1 MKFATLLYIK
11 NTNGDY
17 LLLERVKEPNKGFL
31 SPPGGKLDI
40 DNAESPAACAVREC
54 LEECGIKSLTS
65 DWKLRG
71 IITEKSYPNIGDI
84 MIFCFEYLKK
94 IDTLPGTS
102 EEGRFRFISPSEISS
117 ANIPDTDKLFIWNF
131 VLKNKPD
138 LFSIHIDCESK
149 PFKCIVE
156 QE

>member
-11 NTNGDY
+11 NTIGDY

-40 DNAESPAACAVREC
+40 DKAESPVACAVREC
-54 LEECGIKSLTS
+54 FEECGIKSRTS
-65 DWKLRG
+65 DWKLIG
-71 IITEKSYPNIGDI
+71 IVTEKSYPDIGDI
-84 MIFCFEYLKK
+84 MIFCFEYLKS
-94 IDTLPGTS
+94 IDTLPDAS
-102 EEGRFRFISPSEISS
+102 NEGLFRFVSPSEIRS

-131 VLKNKPD
+131 VLKNKST
-138 LFSIHIDCESK
+138 LFSIHIDCEST
-149 PFKCIVE
+149 PYKCIVE

>member
-31 SPPGGKLDI
+31 SPPGGKLDLEI
-40 DNAESPAACAVREC
+40 AESPVACAIREC
-54 LEECGIKSLTS
+54 MEECSIISLPS
-65 DWKLRG
+65 DWMLRG
-71 IITEKSYPNIGDI
+71 IVTEKSYPNIGNI
-84 MIFCFEYLKK
+84 MIFCFEYLNR
-94 IDTLPGTS
+94 IEFLPKES
-102 EEGRFRFISPSEISS
+102 NEGKFRFVSPADIKN

-131 VLKNKPD
+131 VLKDKPD
-138 LFSIHIDCESK
+138 LFSIHIDCEST
-149 PFKCIVE
+149 PFKCTVE

>member
-1 MKFATLLYIK
+1 VKFATLLYIK

-31 SPPGGKLDI
+31 SPPGGKLDFDI
-40 DNAESPAACAVREC
+40 AESPVACAVREC
-54 LEECGIKSLTS
+54 REECGFDSKTS
-65 DWKLRG
+65 DWKLIG

-84 MIFCFEYLKK
+84 MIFCFEYLNK
-94 IDTLPGTS
+94 INKLPDS
-102 EEGRFRFISPSEISS
+102 SVEGKFRFVSPSGILN

-131 VLKNKPD
+131 VLKNKSS
-138 LFSIHIDCESK
+138 LFSIHIDCRTT
-149 PFKCIVE
+149 PFRCIVE

>member
-11 NTNGDY
+11 NTNGDF

-40 DNAESPAACAVREC
+40 ENAESPVACAVREC
-54 LEECGIKSLTS
+54 KEECGIASNPS

-71 IITEKSYPNIGDI
+71 IVTEKSYPNIGDI
-84 MIFCFEYLKK
+84 MIFCFEYLKH
-94 IDTLPGTS
+94 IDTLPLDFR
-102 EEGRFRFISPSEISS
+102 EGNFRFVKAGDIKH
-117 ANIPDTDKLFIWNF
+117 ANIPETDKLFIWNF
-131 VLKNKPD
+131 VLKDKAN
-138 LFSIHIDCESK
+138 LFSIHIDCNSE
-149 PFKCIVE
+149 PFKCTVE

>member
-31 SPPGGKLDI
+31 SPPGGKLDFDI
-40 DNAESPAACAVREC
+40 AESPVACAVREC
-54 LEECGIKSLTS
+54 REECGFDSKTS
-65 DWKLRG
+65 DWKLIG
-71 IITEKSYPNIGDI
+71 IVTEKSYPNIGDI
-84 MIFCFEYLKK
+84 MIFCFEYLYK
-94 IDTLPGTS
+94 IDKLPDS
-102 EEGRFRFISPSEISS
+102 SVEGKFRFVSPEGILK

-131 VLKNKPD
+131 VLKNKSN
-138 LFSIHIDCESK
+138 LFSIHINCQSD
-149 PFKCIVE
+149 PFRCIVE

>member
-1 MKFATLLYIK
+1 VKFATLLYIK

-31 SPPGGKLDI
+31 SPPGGKLDL
-40 DNAESPAACAVREC
+40 NSAESPVSCAVREC
-54 LEECGIKSLTS
+54 FEECGIKSNTS
-65 DWKLRG
+65 DWKLKG
-71 IITEKSYPNIGDI
+71 IVTEKSYPNIGDI
-84 MIFCFEYLKK
+84 MIFCFEYLNPVNA
-94 IDTLPGTS
+94 LPEVS
-102 EEGRFRFISPSEISS
+102 EEGGFRFVSPEEIPN

-131 VLKNKPD
+131 VLKNKHS
-138 LFSIHIDCESK
+138 LFSIHIDCESQ